1 MPCHQPI
8 RFTGLL
14 EQRRT
19 EWRYRRAQQLLRNIQ
34 ETMIRGEC
42 GHSGIPHQMP
52 HSCATA
58 LEVRKNA
65 DKVVA
70 FRVGQDVRNDQ
81 VSRREIGE

>member
-1 MPCHQPI
+1 MPRHQPI

-34 ETMIRGEC
+34 EPLIHGERSH
-42 GHSGIPHQMP
+42 GGILHKMP
-52 HSCATA
+52 HSCPPA
-58 LEVRKNA
+58 LDIRKRA
-65 DKVVA
+65 DKMVA
-70 FRVGQDVRNDQ
+70 FHVGQDVRNDQ